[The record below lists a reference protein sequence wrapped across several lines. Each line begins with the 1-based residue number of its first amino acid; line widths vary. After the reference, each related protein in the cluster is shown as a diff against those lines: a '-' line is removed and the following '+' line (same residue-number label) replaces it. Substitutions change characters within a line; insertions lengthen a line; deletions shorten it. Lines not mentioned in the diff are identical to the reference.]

1 MPLFNPQNN
10 VVAKDLTLIPLA
22 LEIDANTND
31 LSIESDGVF
40 YSFIAITNTSGGSVN
55 LTGVLQ
61 EHDGHFLRLYN
72 STNSGG
78 NIVLKQNDGASA
90 EGNRF
95 EFQGGADVT
104 LAPGQYQTLTY
115 IENAWR

>member
-1 MPLFNPQNN
+1 MPLFSPQDHI
-10 VVAKDLTLIPLA
+10 VAKDLMLIPLPLSIA
-22 LEIDANTND
+22 ANTDD
-31 LSIESDGVF
+31 LPIEDDGVY
-40 YSFIAITNTSGGSVN
+40 YSFIVITNTSGGSVN

-61 EHDGHFLRLYN
+61 EHGGHFLRLYN
-72 STNSGG
+72 STASGG
-78 NIVLKQNDGASA
+78 NIVLKQNDAGSA
-90 EGNRF
+90 VGNRF